1 MDIKEY
7 KKKIRET
14 INDPNNTLFASGE
27 ELLKEQLEEGKKKDW
42 KRIIE
47 QDISPKELCSKIGR
61 GDSPNDWFD
70 VEKDWEDYMKK
81 EVEEND

>member
-7 KKKIRET
+7 KEKIREI

-42 KRIIE
+42 KRLIE
-47 QDISPKELCSKIGR
+47 QDISPEELCSKMGWR
-61 GDSPNDWFD
+61 DSPSDWFN
-70 VEKDWEDYMKK
+70 VEKDWEDYLKK
-81 EVEEND
+81 KVE